1 MTDGVRTA
9 LNWIAAVG
17 GAFGLLTA
25 LAAFVVSLRKKHVQ
39 ETTAPRTLAIAIM
52 LLAIAAV
59 AWGTAAIWPMPP
71 E

>member
-9 LNWIAAVG
+9 LTWIAAAGGTVG
-17 GAFGLLTA
+17 VITA
-25 LAAFVVSLRKKHVQ
+25 LAALVASLRKKHVQ
-39 ETTAPRTLAIAIM
+39 ETTAPRILAISIL

-59 AWGTAAIWPMPP
+59 AWGTAKIWPMPP